1 MLEIPVRQWWERGLG
16 IVICGAIA
24 FPGNS
29 SLAQITPDS
38 TLPNNS
44 NVTLDSG
51 TFNITGGTQAGANLF
66 HSFQQFSVPTNST
79 AFFNNA
85 VDIQNIISRVTGG
98 SISNIDGLIRANGTA
113 NLFLINPNGI
123 IFGSNASLNIGGSF
137 VGSTANAIQ
146 FGNSGIFS
154 ASTLEAPSPLLTVNP
169 SALLFNQIAAASIQN
184 SSVAP
189 AGVDPAG
196 FDASGLRV
204 RDGKSLLLVGGNINM
219 DGGKLN
225 AYGGRVELGGLAE
238 PGTVAL
244 LVDGNN
250 WSLAFPDNVTRAD
263 VSLTNRS
270 DVWVEAAG
278 GGSIAV
284 NARNLEILGGSS
296 LNAGIG
302 QGLGSVDSQAGDI
315 TLNAT
320 GEIKVV
326 RSYIFNNVL
335 PQAVGNGGNITISSG
350 DFSLTDSARLEAST
364 YGQGNAGSVSVRAS
378 DSVELVYAPILS
390 NVARGGV
397 GNGGNININA
407 ATLSLKEGG
416 QLQTIVREASDNQPS
431 GRGDAGN
438 VTVDVTG
445 NVTIAGVKDGRRSG
459 IFSFVGTG
467 ATGNAG
473 NILISSGDFSL
484 TNTAE
489 LSASTYG
496 QGNAGSVSVR
506 ASNLVNLV
514 NGKILSTVEEGGV
527 GKSGNININ
536 AASLSLK
543 DGAQL
548 LTIVRGAFGNLPAGR
563 GDAGNVT
570 VDVTGPVT
578 ITGTKNG
585 FPSGIGSDVGTG
597 ATGNG
602 GNISISSGSLS
613 LTDGAVL
620 GASILGQGNAGSVSV
635 RASDSVE
642 LVNNAYIFSTVER
655 GGVGNGGNININ
667 AATLSLKD
675 GAQLLTLV
683 REARNNQPAGRGN
696 AGNVTVNVTGSVTIA
711 GRKDT
716 IRSAISSEVRRGAT
730 GNGGNISISSG
741 SFSLTDDAEV
751 VASTFGQGN
760 AGNVSVR
767 VSNSIELA
775 NTAGIFSAVGEGG
788 VGNGGNI
795 NINAATLS
803 LKNGAQ
809 LGTVVRE
816 ASGNLPAGRGDAG
829 NVTVDVAGNVTIAG
843 VKEGNPSGIFSLVGT
858 GAIGKGGN
866 IAISSGD
873 FSLTDGA
880 QLSASTFGQGNAGN
894 ITADVT
900 GNVTIAGIKEGEPS
914 GIRTLVGTGATGK
927 GGNIAISSGSFSLT
941 DGAQLSASTFG
952 QGNAGNITAD
962 VTGNVT
968 IAGIKEGQASEISSK
983 VRTGATGTGG
993 NISISSG
1000 SFSLTDGAQL
1010 TASTSGQGNA
1020 GSVSVRA
1027 SDSVELANT
1036 VVIFSTVEAGGVG
1049 KGGNINI
1056 NAASMS
1062 LKEGAQLQTSVL
1074 EAFNNLPAGRGD
1086 AGNVTVDVTGPV
1098 TIAGVK
1104 NEFPSAIFSVVQT
1117 GVTGNGGKI
1126 SISSGSFSLTDGAVL
1141 SVSTLGQGN
1150 AGNVS
1155 VRAFNAVELVNG
1167 GILSTVEREG
1177 VGNGGNIN
1185 INTPTL
1191 SLKDRA
1197 AITASSTGKGTAGN
1211 IEVDTRSI
1219 RLSDRSTISAN
1230 TVAGQGN
1237 INLRARDLLLLRR
1250 GSNITTNATG
1260 TATGGNITINTNNLV
1275 AVLKENTDISAN
1287 AQESFGGRVNIN
1299 TKGIFGIL
1307 FRQQDTPFSDIT
1319 ASSAL
1324 GPQFSGSVEI
1334 NRPDVDPTQG
1344 LVELPVNLVDASQQI
1359 DTSCRPDSRQQR
1371 GSFVITGRGGLRPSP
1386 YDMLTPQ
1393 VVNLNLATLEPTS
1406 ASGSSASPV
1415 SKETTTKPPE
1425 PIVEATGW
1433 VKNDKGEIF
1442 LTANLPNVTPHS
1454 PWLKPAS
1461 CSARREA
1468 E

>member
-1 MLEIPVRQWWERGLG
+1 MFEIPVRQWWERGLG

-24 FPGNS
+24 FAGNS

-66 HSFQQFSVPTNST
+66 HSFQQFSVPTNFT
-79 AFFNNA
+79 ASFNNA

-123 IFGSNASLNIGGSF
+123 IFGPNASLNIGGSF

-146 FGNSGIFS
+146 FGNNGIFS
-154 ASTLEAPSPLLTVNP
+154 ASTLEAPSPLLTINP

-189 AGVDPAG
+189 AGQAPSG
-196 FDASGLRV
+196 GISSGLRV
-204 RDGKSLLLVGGNINM
+204 PDGRSLLLVGGDIKM
-219 DGGKLN
+219 DGGGLR
-225 AYGGRVELGGLAE
+225 AYGGRVELGGLAS
-238 PGTVAL
+238 PGTVGL
-244 LVDGNN
+244 EVNGNN
-250 WSLAFPDNVTRAD
+250 LSLLSFPDNATRAD
-263 VSLTNRS
+263 VSLTNGANVNVS
-270 DVWVEAAG
+270 AAG

-284 NARNLEILGGSS
+284 NARNLNISGESS
-296 LNAGIG
+296 LLAGIG
-302 QGLGSVDSQAGDI
+302 QGLGSEGAVAGDI
-315 TLNAT
+315 TLDAT

-326 RSYIFNNVL
+326 SSGGVFNVVF
-335 PQAVGNGGNITISSG
+335 PQAVGNGGNITVSS
-350 DFSLTDSARLEAST
+350 DSFSLTDGAEVLAST
-364 YGQGNAGSVSVRAS
+364 
-378 DSVELVYAPILS
+378 L
-390 NVARGGV
+390 
-397 GNGGNININA
+397 
-407 ATLSLKEGG
+407 
-416 QLQTIVREASDNQPS
+416 
-431 GRGDAGN
+431 
-438 VTVDVTG
+438 
-445 NVTIAGVKDGRRSG
+445 
-459 IFSFVGTG
+459 
-467 ATGNAG
+467 
-473 NILISSGDFSL
+473 
-484 TNTAE
+484 
-489 LSASTYG
+489 G

-506 ASNLVNLV
+506 ASNSVDLV
-514 NGKILSTVEEGGV
+514 NGRILSTVEQGGV

-543 DGAQL
+543 DSAQL
-548 LTIVRGAFGNLPAGR
+548 RSIVRGAFDNVPAGR

-585 FPSGIGSDVGTG
+585 FPSGISTDVGTG

-602 GNISISSGSLS
+602 GNISISSGSFS

-767 VSNSIELA
+767 ASNSIELA

-795 NINAATLS
+795 NIKAAALS

-809 LGTVVRE
+809 LLTLVRE

-1185 INTPTL
+1185 INAATL

-1197 AITASSTGKGTAGN
+1197 AITASSAGKGTAGN

-1219 RLSDRSTISAN
+1219 RLSDRSTISSN

-1237 INLRARDLLLLRR
+1237 INLRPRDLLLLRR

-1275 AVLKENTDISAN
+1275 AVPKENTDISAN

-1299 TKGIFGIL
+1299 TKGIFGIQ

-1393 VVNLNLATLEPTS
+1393 VVNLNLATLEATS

-1442 LTANLPNVTPHS
+1442 LTANLPVVMPHS